1 MTVQTGCS
9 GCQQG
14 MGIAMPDVTG
24 SIKGWFEQ
32 GGMDWRL
39 GIGALVLG
47 VVALMYI
54 GVPGS
59 MEE

>member
-1 MTVQTGCS
+1 MTVQNGCS
-9 GCQQG
+9 GCDPG
-14 MGIAMPDVTG
+14 MGFTMPDIGG
-24 SIKGWFEQ
+24 SVKGWFE
-32 GGMDWRL
+32 GRGMDWRL
-39 GIGALVLG
+39 GLGILVLG